1 MINDL
6 NFKSF
11 DYFLNN
17 GTINNFNISVKNS
30 NFVGKNDS
38 IYQSNPRVKV
48 MSIIEANTSLPLI
61 KKTENYENS
70 LTPKIS
76 LRFNPGKIS
85 NFSEE
90 KKLVNFDNI
99 FEINRL
105 GLSDEFEPG
114 KSLTVGLD
122 FKKQKVNEINNY
134 FEFKIASVLRDKNQI
149 NIPKST
155 SINNKTSNLIGSINF
170 NKDELFKVNYD
181 YSIKNDFSLI
191 EYSSLNLKFTKDGFY
206 TEMNMLQE
214 KGSIGTENAL
224 ENIVGYNI
232 DENNLVK
239 FKTRRNRK
247 FNLTEF
253 YDLIYQFKNDCLTAG
268 IQYKKTFY
276 NDKDIKPNE
285 DLMFTLTLF
294 PLATIEQS
302 SSK

>member
-1 MINDL
+1 MD
-6 NFKSF
+6 
-11 DYFLNN
+11 FL
-17 GTINNFNISVKNS
+17 F
-30 NFVGKNDS
+30 
-38 IYQSNPRVKV
+38 
-48 MSIIEANTSLPLI
+48 
-61 KKTENYENS
+61 
-70 LTPKIS
+70 
-76 LRFNPGKIS
+76 
-85 NFSEE
+85 
-90 KKLVNFDNI
+90 I
-99 FEINRL
+99 F
-105 GLSDEFEPG
+105 LS
-114 KSLTVGLD
+114 
-122 FKKQKVNEINNY
+122 Y
-134 FEFKIASVLRDKNQI
+134 
-149 NIPKST
+149 
-155 SINNKTSNLIGSINF
+155 LIGSINF

-191 EYSSLNLKFTKDGFY
+191 EYSSLNLKFTKDSFY